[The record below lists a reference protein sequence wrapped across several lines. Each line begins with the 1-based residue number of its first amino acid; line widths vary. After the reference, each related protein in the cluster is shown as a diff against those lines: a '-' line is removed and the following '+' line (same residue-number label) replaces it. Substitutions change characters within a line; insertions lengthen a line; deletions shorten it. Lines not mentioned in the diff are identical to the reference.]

1 MSDIIF
7 KKNKLKYLFI
17 IILLLAILFF
27 TLYFSTLF
35 VLRPSKYLYT
45 LMPNEMIV
53 FLVGILGFL
62 GCSVLLYIIVKSI
75 FNKEFFIRIN
85 KDGLFIGII
94 QYSNK
99 LINWNDIIK
108 IEIIEINNIQHII
121 IYIKNIE
128 HYKSQEK
135 GIQKYF
141 FESRTKKYNT
151 PFVINT
157 SALSSNANDIM
168 ELIVSY
174 WKKFK

>member
-17 IILLLAILFF
+17 IILLLAILFS

-35 VLRPSKYLYT
+35 VLSPSKYLYT
-45 LMPNEMIV
+45 LMPNVIV
-53 FLVGILGFL
+53 FFVGILGFL

-85 KDGLFIGII
+85 KNGLFIGII

-108 IEIIEINNIQHII
+108 IEIIEINSIQHII

-141 FESRTKKYNT
+141 FESRTKKYDT

-168 ELIVSY
+168 ESIVSY